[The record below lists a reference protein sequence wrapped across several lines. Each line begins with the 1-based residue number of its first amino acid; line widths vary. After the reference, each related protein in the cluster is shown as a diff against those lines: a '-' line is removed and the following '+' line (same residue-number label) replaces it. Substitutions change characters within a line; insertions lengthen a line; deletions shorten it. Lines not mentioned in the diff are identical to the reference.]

1 VNQTQP
7 LTANSSPGL
16 AAFFYWGACAI
27 AIAAYLLELF
37 TLVAQTRLP
46 GAPNGTEALLLLAS
60 TATILASLGRQLPLQ
75 NVFLAAGVIASVGA
89 IAHGICTVA
98 SIPFGPLTFAS
109 AGPTIFGELPWSVPF
124 LWVVAVL
131 SSRGA
136 ARLILRPWRKLKA
149 YGFWWIGLT
158 AVLTALF
165 DFALEPFATQVK
177 HFWVWR
183 ETKFPFTWYAMPLT
197 NPIGWLVTTAL
208 ILAFVTPAL
217 INKQPRSRNSPPDFF
232 PLILWVLAVLLFGI
246 GAATQNLWPPV
257 VYCAAA
263 VIVVGGFAIRG
274 ARW

>member
-16 AAFFYWGACAI
+16 VALFYWGACAI
-27 AIAAYLLELF
+27 AIAVYFLELF
-37 TLVAQTRLP
+37 ALIAQPRLP
-46 GAPNGTEALLLLAS
+46 GARNWTEAILLLTTTLAVLS
-60 TATILASLGRQLPLQ
+60 SLQRQLPLQ
-75 NVFLAAGVIASVGA
+75 NVLLAAGVIASVGA
-89 IAHGICTVA
+89 VAHGICTVA

-109 AGPTIFGELPWSVPF
+109 AGPTIFGELSWSIPF

-131 SSRGA
+131 SSRGT

-158 AVLTALF
+158 AILTALF
-165 DFALEPFATQVK
+165 DFALEPFATEVK

-183 ETKFPFTWYAMPLT
+183 ETKFPFTWYGMPLT
-197 NPIGWLVTTAL
+197 NPIGWVVTTVV

-217 INKQPRSRNSPPDFF
+217 INKQPRSRNSSPDYF
-232 PLILWVLAVLLFGI
+232 PLIVWVLAMLLFGI
-246 GAATQNLWPPV
+246 GSATQNLWSPV
-257 VYCAAA
+257 VFCAGAA
-263 VIVVGGFAIRG
+263 IITGGFAIGG